1 MLRHTVNTSCKCCK
15 EDRNKKVKKKES
27 KMKKTY
33 IQPTTDV
40 SGAGLPTRLCD
51 ATGGNGEGWNPEPEE
66 VKSRPEEKEGRPEWG
81 SLW

>member
-1 MLRHTVNTSCKCCK
+1 
-15 EDRNKKVKKKES
+15 
-27 KMKKTY
+27 MKKTY

-40 SGAGLPTRLCD
+40 SGAVLPTRLCD